1 MNSDTIIE
9 IAIDDSG
16 RLTIKPKTQKF
27 AHIYRAATEVH
38 WDSINERLYSPK
50 PREWSHLDWYK
61 HMISGVE
68 SEYGCKLVLAED
80 TQWINVPNKLK
91 NEIEAWEKTIRQN

>member
-1 MNSDTIIE
+1 MRMNSDTIIE

-50 PREWSHLDWYK
+50 PREWSYLQWYEQ
-61 HMISGVE
+61 IVAAVVD
-68 SEYGCKLVLAED
+68 EYGIRLSPSSRTKWVNVDSELKEAVLKSRIGLA
-80 TQWINVPNKLK
+80 
-91 NEIEAWEKTIRQN
+91 